1 MSLKTAMGFSF
12 RRKTIAVFFVLFF
25 LVMLLYFRAQKQS
38 IPTAAILELD
48 HFLQHTIDSLK
59 ANEQPKTIYPFNPNF
74 ISDQRGYF
82 LGLSPQEI
90 DLLHAYRKQGKWINS
105 LREFQKVTGVDS
117 TWLKVPYLSYAEAR
131 KVVQL
136 RTELKRMRFSNLQ
149 SIKGFDSLKN

>member
-1 MSLKTAMGFSF
+1 MSLKTAMGFSV

-25 LVMLLYFRAQKQS
+25 LVMLLYFRVQKQS

-48 HFLQHTIDSLK
+48 HILQHTIDSLE

-90 DLLHAYRKQGKWINS
+90 DLYTLIGS
-105 LREFQKVTGVDS
+105 KVNGS
-117 TWLKVPYLSYAEAR
+117 ILCESF
-131 KVVQL
+131 
-136 RTELKRMRFSNLQ
+136 KRLQ
-149 SIKGFDSLKN
+149 E